1 MGFELDGILLYIY
14 LYYSLSL
21 RYTALLDAF
30 AERGISESWTNQ
42 IIKSIYIYIRISNK
56 ILEEIELVPVVYDY
70 PTRQERFPVRT
81 QAYVFFFLTRV
92 YRILFYILDDND
104 ALQLLAQLLAH
115 QELFASTFSFVIQ
128 HILSRILHIK
138 KMSFSMRVYF

>member
-1 MGFELDGILLYIY
+1 MLEDLSILKAIQGGTVGFELDGILLYIYIY

-30 AERGISESWTNQ
+30 AERGISESWKNQ
-42 IIKSIYIYIRISNK
+42 INKSIYIYICISNK

-81 QAYVFFFLTRV
+81 QAYVFCFFFNSSVSDTV
-92 YRILFYILDDND
+92 
-104 ALQLLAQLLAH
+104 
-115 QELFASTFSFVIQ
+115 
-128 HILSRILHIK
+128 LHIG
-138 KMSFSMRVYF
+138 

>member
-14 LYYSLSL
+14 LYYSLSM

-115 QELFASTFSFVIQ
+115 QELFAPTFSFVIQ

-138 KMSFSMRVYF
+138 KMSFRMTVYF

>member
-30 AERGISESWTNQ
+30 AERGISESWKNQ
-42 IIKSIYIYIRISNK
+42 INKSIYIYICISNK

-70 PTRQERFPVRT
+70 PTRQDRFPVRT
-81 QAYVFFFLTRV
+81 QAYVYFIYFFF
-92 YRILFYILDDND
+92 
-104 ALQLLAQLLAH
+104 
-115 QELFASTFSFVIQ
+115 
-128 HILSRILHIK
+128 
-138 KMSFSMRVYF
+138 

>member
-42 IIKSIYIYIRISNK
+42 IIKSIYISNK
-56 ILEEIELVPVVYDY
+56 ILGEIELVPVVHDY

-81 QAYVFFFLTRV
+81 QAKVF
-92 YRILFYILDDND
+92 
-104 ALQLLAQLLAH
+104 
-115 QELFASTFSFVIQ
+115 
-128 HILSRILHIK
+128 
-138 KMSFSMRVYF
+138 

>member
-14 LYYSLSL
+14 LYYSLSM

-42 IIKSIYIYIRISNK
+42 IIKSIYIYIYISNK
-56 ILEEIELVPVVYDY
+56 ILGEIELVPVVHDY

-81 QAYVFFFLTRV
+81 QAKVFFFFLTRV
-92 YRILFYILDDND
+92 YRILFYILNDND
-104 ALQLLAQLLAH
+104 ALQLLAQLL
-115 QELFASTFSFVIQ
+115 FIRNFSLQ
-128 HILSRILHIK
+128 LSVSSYNI
-138 KMSFSMRVYF
+138 Y

>member
-42 IIKSIYIYIRISNK
+42 IIKSIYICIYIYIH
-56 ILEEIELVPVVYDY
+56 IYIYIYIYVY
-70 PTRQERFPVRT
+70 
-81 QAYVFFFLTRV
+81 L
-92 YRILFYILDDND
+92 
-104 ALQLLAQLLAH
+104 
-115 QELFASTFSFVIQ
+115 
-128 HILSRILHIK
+128 IK
-138 KMSFSMRVYF
+138 YWEK